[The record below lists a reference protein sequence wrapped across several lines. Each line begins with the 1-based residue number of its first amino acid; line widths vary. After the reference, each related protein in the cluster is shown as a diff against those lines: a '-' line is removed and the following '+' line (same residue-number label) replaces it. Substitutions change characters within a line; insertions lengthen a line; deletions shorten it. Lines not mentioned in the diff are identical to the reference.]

1 MVFEYDQ
8 NKSSANKQK
17 HGIYFEEAKSFWLD
31 YRRVE
36 IDARTIGE
44 SRKLLIAQL
53 NDDVWSAIFTLR
65 NDVIRIISV
74 RKSRKNEKEIYYN
87 TRI

>member
-8 NKSSANKQK
+8 NKSAANKQK
-17 HGIYFEEAKSFWLD
+17 HGIDFEEAKSLWLD

-44 SRKLLIAQL
+44 PRKLLIAQL
-53 NDDVWSAIFTLR
+53 NDDIWSAIFTVR

-74 RKSRKNEKEIYYN
+74 RKSRKHEKEIYYN